1 MLKTVQQHLRELD
14 RERLID
20 AYLYRVRY
28 DILDYYS
35 DEEAE
40 AHYKT
45 LRQEREHGRE
55 FYGAYLDRLRR
66 LKITPPTDGK
76 HGLLYAYKSIA
87 DLSDC
92 KPEPHCA
99 FVRLEDVIEQGADA
113 QNYAYDLD
121 PQSEIMGCFV
131 SDDEYTQQN
140 IYELMVDVM
149 YEASWFGFAD
159 EDKEDFV
166 DDLADQIN
174 QLEEGTLETVP
185 VDDIFPDWF
194 KEMKAQE
201 EQQKVEEAAER
212 SEVKHD
218 EEEELDAEA
227 VCSEVLRLTNDYN
240 DRANGHQKR
249 IIQRRL
255 LLARTIGLVQCQMDR
270 VLGGNKS

>member
-28 DILDYYS
+28 DILDYYR
-35 DEEAE
+35 DEESKG
-40 AHYKT
+40 HYKT
-45 LRQEREHGRE
+45 IRQERDHGRE

-66 LKITPPTDGK
+66 LKITPPTDGI
-76 HGLLYAYKSIA
+76 HGLLYAYKRIF
-87 DLSDC
+87 DLSEC
-92 KPEPHCA
+92 KPEACFPY
-99 FVRLEDVIEQGADA
+99 VNLEDLLEQGEDA
-113 QNYAYDLD
+113 TNYGYDLD
-121 PQSEIMGCFV
+121 PQSEIMGYFV

-149 YEASWFGFAD
+149 FEASWFGFAD

-201 EQQKVEEAAER
+201 EHRKVEDAAER
-212 SEVKHD
+212 SEVQND
-218 EEEELDAEA
+218 DDEELDAEA
-227 VCSEVLRLTNDYN
+227 VCVKALNLVGDYN
-240 DRANGHQKR
+240 DRANRRQKQL
-249 IIQRRL
+249 IQRRL
-255 LLARTIGLVQCQMDR
+255 LLARAIGLIQYRIGRQ
-270 VLGGNKS
+270 NHE